1 MSFEYSKDLINDY
14 EKLLEIDKG
23 YDVIIY
29 AGENDN
35 MKEIYAHSF
44 ILRIRSQYFRAAFS
58 NEWAIKKDGKFIFK
72 KPNVSPQI
80 FKIVL
85 RFIYCGK
92 VDLKNLKNPE
102 LLNLLVAVDELNIQT
117 LIPCIQ
123 DYLINHQHEILQQN
137 PVEILEI
144 VHSVHQCDT
153 FSRLWDYFL
162 ETICDKPDI
171 LFNPDN
177 LIKLKEPLLKF
188 LLNRDDLMLDE
199 IVIWDNLIKWSF
211 TQHPTIQQD
220 VNKWN
225 NEEIAIMKST
235 FQDFIPLIRFYQIS
249 SEDFHSKVYPFRVL
263 LPEDLI
269 DNILAFHATPNKIL
283 DNNIQPSRNPKYNTY
298 IVKSQHFAIFSSW
311 IEKKSNS
318 YYNLKCIPYHFNLIY
333 RASRDGFTAEAF
345 HENCDDIGA
354 TITIVKIK
362 GSEQIFGGFNP
373 FDWDLCGDYKTT
385 KNSFI
390 FSFMDRKNMKTA
402 KVGYSNGRCS
412 VGCYQDYG
420 PIFGY
425 YLYYKNTHWMVNND
439 FSRNYPGIKIPI
451 SVLEITNIDDYEVFQ
466 IVKKS

>member
-58 NEWAIKKDGKFIFK
+58 NEWAIKKDGNFIFK

-85 RFIYCGK
+85 
-92 VDLKNLKNPE
+92 
-102 LLNLLVAVDELNIQT
+102 
-117 LIPCIQ
+117 
-123 DYLINHQHEILQQN
+123 
-137 PVEILEI
+137 
-144 VHSVHQCDT
+144 
-153 FSRLWDYFL
+153 
-162 ETICDKPDI
+162 
-171 LFNPDN
+171 
-177 LIKLKEPLLKF
+177 
-188 LLNRDDLMLDE
+188 
-199 IVIWDNLIKWSF
+199 
-211 TQHPTIQQD
+211 
-220 VNKWN
+220 
-225 NEEIAIMKST
+225 
-235 FQDFIPLIRFYQIS
+235 RFYQIS

-345 HENCDDIGA
+345 HENCDDRGA

-466 IVKKS
+466 IIKK